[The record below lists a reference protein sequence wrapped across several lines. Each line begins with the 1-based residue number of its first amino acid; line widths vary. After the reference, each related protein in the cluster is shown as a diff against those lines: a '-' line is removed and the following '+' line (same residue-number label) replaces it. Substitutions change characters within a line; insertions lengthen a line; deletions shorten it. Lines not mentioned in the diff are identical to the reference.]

1 VSDKGT
7 RPCYIC
13 GGSVGLTEGWH
24 LDGKQW
30 CENHQ
35 PVWAHLRLKCEAL
48 HPDSDKG
55 YAPIRCSR
63 RLGHGGEH
71 AATTKGPRD
80 QWWKPRLGDVPEL
93 PASAPAEKETR

>member
-1 VSDKGT
+1 MSDKGT

-30 CENHQ
+30 CENHE
-35 PVWAHLRLKCEAL
+35 PAWAHLRLKCEAL

-55 YAPIRCSR
+55 YAPLRCSR
-63 RLGHGGEH
+63 RLGHG
-71 AATTKGPRD
+71 
-80 QWWKPRLGDVPEL
+80 DVPEVSL
-93 PASAPAEKETR
+93 PGRVCVTDGAE